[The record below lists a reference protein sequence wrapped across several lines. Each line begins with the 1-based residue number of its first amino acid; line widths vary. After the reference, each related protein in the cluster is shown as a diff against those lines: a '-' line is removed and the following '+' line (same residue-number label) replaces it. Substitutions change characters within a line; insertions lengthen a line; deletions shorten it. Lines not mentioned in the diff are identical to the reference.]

1 MKKNKQGL
9 IASLSSIRQFLFYK
23 TDSEFKDAKTEQ
35 ESLNG
40 LDRLK
45 KAFPKILI
53 GKTFIETATKR
64 LDSSAKFGAMVI
76 KIDACSHFSDES
88 SKDHWSDLLVDVAKT
103 INTLCKKDNSIW
115 GHLDTN
121 VFGCFFPE
129 EDQATCLRFAGKIQ
143 KSLSQHRNET
153 ISTGIAVYPTK
164 PFSKKQVLENAHK
177 AIDHA
182 AFFGPN
188 STVCFDAV
196 SLNIS
201 GDKFYQ
207 AGDIHGAIKE
217 FKTALEL
224 DPLDVN
230 VHNSLGVC
238 YGEMEKFDQALEEFE
253 TTIRLDPTEVMAKY
267 NAGLV
272 NLLMD
277 NKEKALEFF
286 LEAHRLDEN
295 IFEVAFQT
303 GKLYFENGDPEKG
316 KGYLQKAV
324 SLDPVSGSAFRY
336 LGDCHDAL
344 NQTDAA
350 VQAYEKAVKKNPND
364 AAALSALGYLYHL
377 QGENPEIA
385 MMFCQQSVEI
395 APENGFFRNRLGQLY
410 LKENRLEDALNSFEK
425 ANTLGYNSLEF
436 IEKTHK
442 LKMGELGN

>member
-23 TDSEFKDAKTEQ
+23 TDSEFKDNKTEQ

-76 KIDACSHFSDES
+76 RIDACSHFSDES

-103 INTLCKKDNSIW
+103 INTLSKKDNGIW
-115 GHLDTN
+115 GHLDTD
-121 VFGCFFPE
+121 VFGYFFPE
-129 EDQATCLRFAGKIQ
+129 EDQVACLRFAGKIQ

-153 ISTGIAVYPTK
+153 ISIGIAVYPTK
-164 PFSKKQVLENAHK
+164 PFSKKHVLANAHK
-177 AIDHA
+177 ALDHA

-207 AGDIHGAIKE
+207 AGDIHGTIKE

-238 YGEMEKFDQALEEFE
+238 YGEMEKFSQALEEFE
-253 TTIRLDPTEVMAKY
+253 TTIRLDPTEVMAIY

-272 NLLMD
+272 NLLMG

-286 LEAHRLDEN
+286 LEAHRRGEN

-303 GKLYFENGDPEKG
+303 GKLYLENGDPEKG
-316 KGYLQKAV
+316 KAYLQKAV
-324 SLDPVSGSAFRY
+324 SLHPVSGSAFRY

-350 VQAYEKAVKKNPND
+350 VQAYEKAIKKNPND
-364 AAALSALGYLYHL
+364 AASLSALGYLYHL

-385 MMFCQQSVEI
+385 MMFCQKSVEI
-395 APENGFFRNRLGQLY
+395 SPENGFFRNRLGQLH
-410 LKENRLEDALNSFEK
+410 LKENRLDDALNSFKK
-425 ANTLGYNSLEF
+425 ATTLGYNSLKF
-436 IEKTHK
+436 IEKIQK
-442 LKMGELGN
+442 LKIGELGN

>member
-23 TDSEFKDAKTEQ
+23 TDSEFKDNKTEQ

-76 KIDACSHFSDES
+76 RIDGCSHSSDES

-103 INTLCKKDNSIW
+103 IATLCKKDNRIW
-115 GHLDTN
+115 GHLDTD

-129 EDQATCLRFAGKIQ
+129 EEKAACLSFAAKIQ

-153 ISTGIAVYPTK
+153 ISIGIAVYPTK
-164 PFSKKQVLENAHK
+164 PFSKKHVLENAHK
-177 AIDHA
+177 ALDHA

-201 GDKFYQ
+201 GDKLYQ

-217 FKTALEL
+217 FKTALTL

-238 YGEMEKFDQALEEFE
+238 YGEMEKLSQALEEFE
-253 TTIRLDPTEVMAKY
+253 TTIRLDPTDVMAIY

-272 NLLMD
+272 NLLMG

-286 LEAHRLDEN
+286 LEAHRRGEN

-303 GKLYFENGDPEKG
+303 GKLYLENGDPEKG
-316 KGYLQKAV
+316 KAYLQKAI
-324 SLDPVSGSAFRY
+324 SLHPVSGSAFRY

-350 VQAYEKAVKKNPND
+350 VQAYEKAIKKNPND
-364 AAALSALGYLYHL
+364 AASLSALGYLYHL

-385 MMFCQQSVEI
+385 MMFCQKSVEI
-395 APENGFFRNRLGQLY
+395 SPEDGFFRNRLGQLY
-410 LKENRLEDALNSFEK
+410 LKENQLEDALNSFKK
-425 ANTLGYNSLEF
+425 ATTLGYNSLEF
-436 IEKTHK
+436 IEKIQK
-442 LKMGELGN
+442 LKIGELGN

>member
-23 TDSEFKDAKTEQ
+23 TDSEFKDNKTEQ

-76 KIDACSHFSDES
+76 RIDACSHSSDES

-103 INTLCKKDNSIW
+103 ITTLCKKNNRIW
-115 GHLDTN
+115 GHLDTD
-121 VFGCFFPE
+121 VFGCFFHE
-129 EDQATCLRFAGKIQ
+129 EDKAACLSFAAKIQ

-153 ISTGIAVYPTK
+153 ISIGIAVYPYK
-164 PFSKKQVLENAHK
+164 PFSKKHVLANAHK
-177 AIDHA
+177 ALDHA

-201 GDKFYQ
+201 GDEFYQ
-207 AGDIHGAIKE
+207 AGDIHGAVKE

-238 YGEMEKFDQALEEFE
+238 YGEMEKFSQALEEFE
-253 TTIRLDPTEVMAKY
+253 TTIRLDPTEVMAIY

-272 NLLMD
+272 NLLMG

-286 LEAHRLDEN
+286 LEAHRRDGN

-303 GKLYFENGDPEKG
+303 GKLYLENGDPEKG
-316 KGYLQKAV
+316 KAYLQKAI
-324 SLDPVSGSAFRY
+324 SLHPVSGSAFRY

-350 VQAYEKAVKKNPND
+350 VQAYEKAIKKNPND
-364 AAALSALGYLYHL
+364 AASLSALGFLYHL

-385 MMFCQQSVEI
+385 MMFCQKSVEI
-395 APENGFFRNRLGQLY
+395 SPENGFFRNRLGQLY
-410 LKENRLEDALNSFEK
+410 LKENQLEDALNSFKK
-425 ANTLGYNSLEF
+425 ATTLGYNSLEF
-436 IEKTHK
+436 IEKIQK
-442 LKMGELGN
+442 LKIGELGN